1 MKDFFRGAC
10 CAIGGIKYFY
20 NDRSLWK
27 HTIGPWLT
35 LLAAYTGI
43 TWVIFHFSGTLASCL
58 TARMD
63 NCPAYLKMLLE
74 GSLTLV
80 ATLLAA
86 VIVLTTLSTLFEIF
100 GGLFFD
106 KLIEEF
112 EKKYYNTAFPSV
124 PFSDQLLFTLQ
135 AAWFGFKTTLLFL
148 ILLLIGFFLPF
159 AGQALLVFF
168 IGKRMAYSLLFAPGF
183 LRDKGV
189 PETKDHL
196 CCRTSELL
204 GFGVAVYLIQLL
216 PLMLPLTLPGLIL
229 GAVILYNGDSP
240 LPPQEPE
247 TN

>member
-10 CAIGGIKYFY
+10 CAIDGIKYFY

-112 EKKYYNTAFPSV
+112 EKKYYSTNFPCVS
-124 PFSDQLLFTLQ
+124 FSRQLLFTLQ
-135 AAWFGFKTTLLFL
+135 AAWYGVKTTFLFL
-148 ILLLIGFFLPF
+148 LLLLLSFFLPL
-159 AGQALLVFF
+159 AGQLLLVLFVG
-168 IGKRMAYSLLFAPGF
+168 IRMAYSLLFAPGF
-183 LRDKGV
+183 LRGQNI
-189 PETKDHL
+189 PETKKFL
-196 CCRTSELL
+196 SRRKMELL
-204 GFGVAVYLIQLL
+204 GFGVAVYLLQLI
-216 PLMLPLTLPGLIL
+216 PLMLPLTLPGMIL
-229 GAVILYNGDSP
+229 GAVMLYNGP
-240 LPPQEPE
+240 IPALPRQTEE
-247 TN
+247 